1 LSDTATFGRRFASF
15 DAIPFSLLVSNS
27 PPALFLNLLPLAI
40 TTLKKKPP
48 VIIVLILRNYTI
60 SNNKE
65 KIIFATIEDGDDI
78 VAVTFFAAKPQKK
91 GKFAISL

>member
-1 LSDTATFGRRFASF
+1 LTQQHLVEELHHLTQYH
-15 DAIPFSLLVSNS
+15 FSLLISNS

-48 VIIVLILRNYTI
+48 VIIMLILKNYTI
-60 SNNKE
+60 SDNKE
-65 KIIFATIEDGDDI
+65 KIKFATIEEGDDI
-78 VAVTFFAAKPQKK
+78 AAVTFFVAKPQKK